1 MPYIIVNGLQRIC
14 FVKTLL
20 ISLLRF
26 QGREKNKKKVTI
38 ILSLNSTTLQVKT
51 IGKIK
56 QECWACTVI
65 WMLIAFLVTIPL
77 FAETQGTRRTIGAIW
92 VDSPP
97 VIDGALTDTVWQ
109 QAEIAT
115 DFFRAKE
122 GITYPAEL
130 NTEVMVLYDEE
141 MLYIGVRCEEPDMK
155 SLRETMTRR
164 DSFVWQNDCIEV
176 MLDTYHDQRNCY
188 IFAINTLG
196 TQADERVG
204 NESVFDMSWDAKWEA
219 KVKKNPNDWTAE
231 FAIPFREV
239 RFDRRNTTWG
249 VNFWRVR
256 PINGQSHSWAKTA
269 FFSRVSEFGD
279 LTGLNL
285 EKIKTEQKIGILP
298 YGSYRA
304 IANRSNDLAG
314 GVDLMLPLSTHLTS
328 NVTLNPDFSQ
338 LESDPTQINISS
350 DRELF
355 LPERRP
361 FFKEGADLFQL
372 PLDLFYTRRVQ
383 EIDLGAKTTG
393 KIGNSNFAVI
403 NTYGKMIDRY
413 DADQKKQVNL
423 LAGRVNRD
431 IGERTVI
438 GAMGVHKHQ
447 SDRDVALLSLNGR
460 FGLHRD
466 WTAASQYAIDLVDGE
481 MHWAYHTATEW
492 IHEGWLGEVQLEEIQ
507 DGFRPNEMGL
517 EEEAFRR
524 ARARLRYRYEF
535 PETHFVESLWID
547 TRHFHQTNAQRLLRE
562 RLSESRFYIDIGEF
576 SVFTSGGSGVLREVG
591 QLFDT
596 RYIRSDIDYQ
606 APWGQLG
613 IVNRFGTR
621 RNEFNRFTSFSGGVN
636 LFDKLTI
643 DLDLE
648 NFFWRAH
655 RNTLIFRLRGNYQF
669 TQKIGWRIFVERV
682 DERMQDEI
690 SYSFNSIFDY
700 EFTPE
705 SHFYFVV
712 VDSLPGERA
721 VFTKLAYLFE
731 SSFPNFG
738 QFN

>member
-1 MPYIIVNGLQRIC
+1 MEKIGRVQWTHALIWILI
-14 FVKTLL
+14 LL
-20 ISLLRF
+20 LA
-26 QGREKNKKKVTI
+26 
-38 ILSLNSTTLQVKT
+38 TT
-51 IGKIK
+51 
-56 QECWACTVI
+56 
-65 WMLIAFLVTIPL
+65 PL
-77 FAETQGTRRTIGAIW
+77 FAKTQSTRRTLRATLTEN
-92 VDSPP
+92 PP
-97 VIDGALTDTVWQ
+97 VIDGELTDPVWQ
-109 QAEIAT
+109 HADIAT
-115 DFFRAKE
+115 NFFRAKE
-122 GITYPAEL
+122 GETHRAEL
-130 NTEVMVLYDEE
+130 DTEVRVLYDEN

-155 SLRETMTRR
+155 NLRETMTRR

-188 IFAINTLG
+188 IFAVNTLG

-204 NESVFDMSWDAKWEA
+204 NESVFDMSWDAKWEV
-219 KVKKNPNDWTAE
+219 KVKKHKDNWTAE
-231 FAIPFREV
+231 FAIPFDEV
-239 RFDRRNTTWG
+239 RFNRHNTTWG
-249 VNFWRVR
+249 INFWRVR
-256 PINGQSHSWAKTA
+256 PINGQSHSWAETA

-285 EKIKTEQKIGILP
+285 EKIKTTQKIGILP

-304 IANRSNDLAG
+304 LVNRPNDLNG
-314 GVDLMLPLSTHLTS
+314 GVDVILPMSTHLTS

-361 FFKEGADLFQL
+361 FFREGAELFEL
-372 PLDLFYTRRVQ
+372 PLNLFYTRRVQ
-383 EIDLGAKTTG
+383 EIDVGAKTTG
-393 KIGNSNFAVI
+393 KVGNSNFAVI

-423 LAGRVNRD
+423 LAGRINHD

-438 GAMGVHKHQ
+438 GAMGIHKHQ
-447 SDRDVALLSLNGR
+447 ADRDVALLSLNGR

-466 WTAASQYAIDLVDGE
+466 WTAASQYAIDWVDGE

-517 EEEAFRR
+517 EEEAFRQ

-535 PETHFVESLWID
+535 PEAHFVESFWVD
-547 TRHFHQTNAQRLLRE
+547 TRHFYQTNSQRLLRE
-562 RLSESRFYIDIGEF
+562 RLSESRFYIDIGRF
-576 SVFTSGGSGVLREVG
+576 NFFTSGGFGRLREVG

-596 RYIRSDIDYQ
+596 KFIRSEIDYQ

-613 IVNRFGTR
+613 VINRFGTR
-621 RNEFNRFTSFSGGVN
+621 RDEFNRFTSFSGGIN
-636 LFDKLTI
+636 LLGKFTI
-643 DLDLE
+643 DLDLD

-655 RNTLIFRLRGNYQF
+655 RNTLILRLRSNYQF

-682 DERMQDEI
+682 DERLQDEI
-690 SYSFNSIFDY
+690 TYNFNSIFDY

-705 SHFYFVV
+705 SHFFFVV
-712 VDSLPGERA
+712 VDSLPGDRA
-721 VFTKLAYLFE
+721 VFAKLAYLFE
-731 SSFPNFG
+731 PNLPDFA

>member
-1 MPYIIVNGLQRIC
+1 MERVEQRWWLR
-14 FVKTLL
+14 TL
-20 ISLLRF
+20 
-26 QGREKNKKKVTI
+26 
-38 ILSLNSTTLQVKT
+38 
-51 IGKIK
+51 
-56 QECWACTVI
+56 I
-65 WMLIAFLVTIPL
+65 WMPIVLLGTIPL
-77 FAETQGTRRTIGAIW
+77 FANARSPNRTIRAIW
-92 VDSPP
+92 TESPP
-97 VIDGALTDTVWQ
+97 IIDGELTDAVWQ
-109 QAEIAT
+109 HADIAT
-115 DFFRAKE
+115 NFFRAKE
-122 GITYPAEL
+122 GETHPAEL
-130 NTEVMVLYDEE
+130 GTEVRVLYDENT
-141 MLYIGVRCEEPDMK
+141 LYIGVRCEEPDMK

-219 KVKKNPNDWTAE
+219 KVKKHKDNWTAE

-249 VNFWRVR
+249 INFWRVR
-256 PINGQSHSWAKTA
+256 PINGQSHSWAQTA

-279 LTGLNL
+279 LTELNL
-285 EKIKTEQKIGILP
+285 ERVKAEQKLGILP

-304 IANRSNDLAG
+304 LVNRPNDLDG
-314 GVDLMLPLSTHLTS
+314 GVDLILPISTHLTS

-361 FFKEGADLFQL
+361 FFKEGAELFEL

-393 KIGNSNFAVI
+393 KIGDSNFAVI

-413 DADQKKQVNL
+413 DGDEKKQVNL
-423 LAGRVNRD
+423 LAGRINHD

-447 SDRDVALLSLNGR
+447 ADRDIALLSLNGR

-466 WTAASQYAIDLVDGE
+466 WTAASQYAVDWVDGE
-481 MHWAYHTATEW
+481 MHWAYHTAMEW

-524 ARARLRYRYEF
+524 ARTRLRYRYEF
-535 PETHFVESLWID
+535 PEAHFVESFWVD
-547 TRHFHQTNAQRLLRE
+547 TRHYYQTNAQRLLRE
-562 RLSESRFYIDIGEF
+562 RLSESRFYIDIGRF
-576 SVFTSGGSGVLREVG
+576 NFFTSGGFGRLREVG

-596 RYIRSDIDYQ
+596 KFIRSEIDYQ

-613 IVNRFGTR
+613 VINRFGTR
-621 RNEFNRFTSFSGGVN
+621 RDEFNRFTSFSGGVN

-643 DLDLE
+643 DLDID

-655 RNTLIFRLRGNYQF
+655 RNTLILRLRSNYQF
-669 TQKIGWRIFVERV
+669 THKIGWRIYVERV
-682 DERMQDEI
+682 DERMQDAVN
-690 SYSFNSIFDY
+690 YNFNSIFDY

-705 SHFYFVV
+705 SHFFFVV
-712 VDSLPGERA
+712 VDSLPGDRA

>member
-1 MPYIIVNGLQRIC
+1 MEKVGRVWWARALFWTSIVL
-14 FVKTLL
+14 
-20 ISLLRF
+20 
-26 QGREKNKKKVTI
+26 
-38 ILSLNSTTLQVKT
+38 
-51 IGKIK
+51 
-56 QECWACTVI
+56 
-65 WMLIAFLVTIPL
+65 LVTVPL
-77 FAETQGTRRTIGAIW
+77 FANTQNPRRTIRAVW
-92 VDSPP
+92 VENPP
-97 VIDGALTDTVWQ
+97 IIDGDLTEPVWQ
-109 QAEIAT
+109 RADIAT
-115 DFFRAKE
+115 NFFRAKE
-122 GITYPAEL
+122 GEAHPAEL
-130 NTEVMVLYDEE
+130 NTEVRVLYDEN

-219 KVKKNPNDWTAE
+219 KVRKHEDNWTAE

-239 RFDRRNTTWG
+239 RFNENNTTWG
-249 VNFWRVR
+249 INFWRVR
-256 PINGQSHSWAKTA
+256 PINGQSHSWAQTA

-285 EKIKTEQKIGILP
+285 EKVKTERKLGILP

-304 IANRSNDLAG
+304 FVRRPNDLDG
-314 GVDLMLPLSTHLTS
+314 GIDLILPISTRLTS

-361 FFKEGADLFQL
+361 FFREGAELFEL

-393 KIGNSNFAVI
+393 KIGNSNFAII

-413 DADQKKQVNL
+413 DADEKKQMNL
-423 LAGRVNRD
+423 LAGRINHD
-431 IGERTVI
+431 IGERTVV
-438 GAMGVHKHQ
+438 GAMGIHKHQ
-447 SDRDVALLSLNGR
+447 ADRDVALLSLNGR

-466 WTAASQYAIDLVDGE
+466 WTAASQYAVDWIDGE
-481 MHWAYHTATEW
+481 RHWAYHTAMEW
-492 IHEGWLGEVQLEEIQ
+492 IREGWLGEAQLEEIQ

-517 EEEAFRR
+517 EEEAFRL

-535 PETHFVESLWID
+535 PDAHFVESFWVD
-547 TRHFHQTNAQRLLRE
+547 TRHFYQTNAQRLLRE
-562 RLSESRFYIDIGEF
+562 RLSESRFYIDIGRF
-576 SVFTSGGSGVLREVG
+576 NFFTSVGFGQLREVG

-596 RYIRSDIDYQ
+596 RFIRSEIDYQ

-613 IVNRFGTR
+613 VTNRFGTR
-621 RNEFNRFTSFSGGVN
+621 RDEFNRFTSFSGGVN
-636 LFDKLTI
+636 LSGKLTI
-643 DLDLE
+643 DLDFD

-655 RNTLIFRLRGNYQF
+655 RNTLILRLRSNYQF
-669 TQKIGWRIFVERV
+669 TPKIGWRIFVERV
-682 DERMQDEI
+682 DERMRDEI
-690 SYSFNSIFDY
+690 SYNFNSIFDY

-705 SHFYFVV
+705 SHFFLVV
-712 VDSLPGERA
+712 ADSLPGDRA

-738 QFN
+738 QLN

>member
-1 MPYIIVNGLQRIC
+1 MLI
-14 FVKTLL
+14 TLL
-20 ISLLRF
+20 
-26 QGREKNKKKVTI
+26 
-38 ILSLNSTTLQVKT
+38 
-51 IGKIK
+51 
-56 QECWACTVI
+56 A
-65 WMLIAFLVTIPL
+65 IPL
-77 FAETQGTRRTIGAIW
+77 FANAQSSRRTVRAVW
-92 VDSPP
+92 VEVPP
-97 VIDGALTDTVWQ
+97 VIDGALTDPVWQ
-109 QAEIAT
+109 HADSAT

-122 GITYPAEL
+122 GETYLAEL
-130 NTEVMVLYDEE
+130 NTEVRVLYDEN

-176 MLDTYHDQRNCY
+176 MLDTYQDRRNCY

-204 NESVFDMSWDAKWEA
+204 NESVFDMSWDARWEA
-219 KVKKNPNDWTAE
+219 KVKKYSDHWTAE
-231 FAIPFREV
+231 FAIPFREL
-239 RFDRRNTTWG
+239 RFNRRDTTWG
-249 VNFWRVR
+249 VNFWRVH
-256 PINGQSHSWAKTA
+256 PIKGQSHSWAKTA

-285 EKIKTEQKIGILP
+285 EKVKTERKLGILP

-304 IANRSNDLAG
+304 LVNRPNDLDG
-314 GVDLMLPLSTHLTS
+314 GVDLILPISTHLTS

-361 FFKEGADLFQL
+361 FFREGAELFEL
-372 PLDLFYTRRVQ
+372 PLNLFYTRRVQ
-383 EIDLGAKTTG
+383 EIDFGAKTAG
-393 KIGNSNFAVI
+393 KIGDSNFSVI

-413 DADQKKQVNL
+413 DANEKKQVNL
-423 LAGRVNRD
+423 LAGRVNHD

-438 GAMGVHKHQ
+438 GAMGIHKHQ
-447 SDRDVALLSLNGR
+447 ADRDVALLSLNGR

-466 WTAASQYAIDLVDGE
+466 WTAVSQYAVDWIDGE
-481 MHWAYHTATEW
+481 MHWAYHTAMEW
-492 IHEGWLGEVQLEEIQ
+492 LHEGWLGEVQLEEIQ

-535 PETHFVESLWID
+535 SEAHFVESFWVD

-562 RLSESRFYIDIGEF
+562 RLSESRFYIDIGRF
-576 SVFTSGGSGVLREVG
+576 NFFVSGGFGQLREVG
-591 QLFDT
+591 QLFDAK
-596 RYIRSDIDYQ
+596 YIRSDIDYQ

-613 IVNRFGTR
+613 IVNRLGTR
-621 RNEFNRFTSFSGGVN
+621 RSAFNRFTSFSGGVN

-648 NFFWRAH
+648 NFFWRMH
-655 RNTLIFRLRGNYQF
+655 RNTLIFRFRGNYQF
-669 TQKIGWRIFVERV
+669 TQKIGWRVFVERV
-682 DERMQDEI
+682 DERLQDNVT
-690 SYSFNSIFDY
+690 YNFNSIFDY

-705 SHFYFVV
+705 SHFFFVF

>member
-1 MPYIIVNGLQRIC
+1 M
-14 FVKTLL
+14 
-20 ISLLRF
+20 
-26 QGREKNKKKVTI
+26 E
-38 ILSLNSTTLQVKT
+38 
-51 IGKIK
+51 KIK
-56 QECWACTVI
+56 QVEWLWTLI
-65 WMLIAFLVTIPL
+65 WMAIVFQAIPL
-77 FAETQGTRRTIGAIW
+77 FAKTQSTGRTIRAIW
-92 VDSPP
+92 VEDSP
-97 VIDGALTDTVWQ
+97 VIDGDLTDPVWQ
-109 QAEIAT
+109 HADIAT
-115 DFFRAKE
+115 NFFRAKE
-122 GITYPAEL
+122 GETHPAAL
-130 NTEVMVLYDEE
+130 NTEVRVLHDEN

-155 SLRETMTRR
+155 SLRETITRR
-164 DSFVWQNDCIEV
+164 DSPVWQNDCIEV

-204 NESVFDMSWDAKWEA
+204 NESVIDRSWDAKWEA
-219 KVKKNPNDWTAE
+219 KVKKHQNNWTAE
-231 FAIPFREV
+231 FAIPFREI
-239 RFDRRNTTWG
+239 RFNRRNTTWG
-249 VNFWRVR
+249 INFWRVR
-256 PINGQSHSWAKTA
+256 PINGQSHSWAQTA

-279 LTGLNL
+279 LTELNL
-285 EKIKTEQKIGILP
+285 EKVKTERKLGILP

-304 IANRSNDLAG
+304 LVNRPNDLDG
-314 GVDLMLPLSTHLTS
+314 GIDLILPISTHLTS

-361 FFKEGADLFQL
+361 FFREGAELFGL

-383 EIDLGAKTTG
+383 EIDLGAKTAG
-393 KIGNSNFAVI
+393 KIGSSNFAVI

-423 LAGRVNRD
+423 LAGRINHD

-438 GAMGVHKHQ
+438 GAMGIHKHQ
-447 SDRDVALLSLNGR
+447 ADRDVALLSLNGR

-466 WTAASQYAIDLVDGE
+466 WTAASQYAVDWVDGE
-481 MHWAYHTATEW
+481 MHWAYHTAMEW
-492 IHEGWLGEVQLEEIQ
+492 IHEGWLGEAQLEEIQ

-535 PETHFVESLWID
+535 SEAHFVESFWVD
-547 TRHFHQTNAQRLLRE
+547 ARHFYQTDAQRLLRE
-562 RLSESRFYIDIGEF
+562 RLSMFHFDIDIGRF
-576 SVFTSGGSGVLREVG
+576 SFLTSGGFGRLREVG

-596 RYIRSDIDYQ
+596 KYIRSDVDYQ
-606 APWGQLG
+606 VPWGQLSV
-613 IVNRFGTR
+613 VNRFGTR

-636 LFDKLTI
+636 LSGKLTI
-643 DLDLE
+643 DLDLD

-655 RNTLIFRLRGNYQF
+655 QNTLILRLRSNYQF
-669 TQKIGWRIFVERV
+669 TPKIGWRIFVERV
-682 DERMQDEI
+682 DERMQNNI
-690 SYSFNSIFDY
+690 SYNFNSIFDY

-705 SHFYFVV
+705 SHFFFVV
-712 VDSLPGERA
+712 ADSLPGDRA

-731 SSFPNFG
+731 SDFPNFG

>member
-1 MPYIIVNGLQRIC
+1 MRWSHVL
-14 FVKTLL
+14 
-20 ISLLRF
+20 
-26 QGREKNKKKVTI
+26 
-38 ILSLNSTTLQVKT
+38 
-51 IGKIK
+51 
-56 QECWACTVI
+56 I
-65 WMLIAFLVTIPL
+65 WMLITLLAIPL
-77 FAETQGTRRTIGAIW
+77 FANAQSSRRTVRAVW
-92 VDSPP
+92 VEVPP
-97 VIDGALTDTVWQ
+97 VIDGALTDPVWQ
-109 QAEIAT
+109 HADSAT

-122 GITYPAEL
+122 GETYLAEL
-130 NTEVMVLYDEE
+130 NTEVRVLYDEN

-176 MLDTYHDQRNCY
+176 MLDTYQDRRNCY

-204 NESVFDMSWDAKWEA
+204 NESVFDMSWDARWEA
-219 KVKKNPNDWTAE
+219 KVKKYSDHWTAE
-231 FAIPFREV
+231 FAIPFREL
-239 RFDRRNTTWG
+239 RFNRRDTTWG
-249 VNFWRVR
+249 VNFWRVH
-256 PINGQSHSWAKTA
+256 PIKGQSHSWAKTA

-285 EKIKTEQKIGILP
+285 EKVKTERKLGILP

-304 IANRSNDLAG
+304 LVNRPNDLDG
-314 GVDLMLPLSTHLTS
+314 GVDLILPISTHLTS

-361 FFKEGADLFQL
+361 FFREGAELFEL
-372 PLDLFYTRRVQ
+372 PLNLFYTRRVQ
-383 EIDLGAKTTG
+383 EIDFGAKTAG
-393 KIGNSNFAVI
+393 KIGDSNFSVI

-413 DADQKKQVNL
+413 DANEKKQVNL
-423 LAGRVNRD
+423 LAGRVNHD

-438 GAMGVHKHQ
+438 GAMGIHKHQ
-447 SDRDVALLSLNGR
+447 ADRDVALLSLNGR

-466 WTAASQYAIDLVDGE
+466 WTAVSQYAVDWIDGE
-481 MHWAYHTATEW
+481 MHWAYHTAMEW
-492 IHEGWLGEVQLEEIQ
+492 LHEGWLGEVQLEEIQ

-535 PETHFVESLWID
+535 SEAHFVESFWVD

-562 RLSESRFYIDIGEF
+562 RLSESRFYIDIGRF
-576 SVFTSGGSGVLREVG
+576 NFFVSGGFGQLREVG
-591 QLFDT
+591 QLFDAK
-596 RYIRSDIDYQ
+596 YIRSDIDYQ

-613 IVNRFGTR
+613 IVNRLGTR
-621 RNEFNRFTSFSGGVN
+621 RSAFNRFTSFSGGVN

-648 NFFWRAH
+648 NFFWRMH
-655 RNTLIFRLRGNYQF
+655 RNTLIFRFRGNYQF
-669 TQKIGWRIFVERV
+669 TQKIGWRVFVERV
-682 DERMQDEI
+682 DERLQDNVT
-690 SYSFNSIFDY
+690 YNFNSIFDY

-705 SHFYFVV
+705 SHFFFVF

>member
-1 MPYIIVNGLQRIC
+1 MQGDKALQISDEFSSVWVKPLRKRFDVICKITKHIIDTPNTKETTMEKV
-14 FVKTLL
+14 
-20 ISLLRF
+20 
-26 QGREKNKKKVTI
+26 GRVRWVRA
-38 ILSLNSTTLQVKT
+38 L
-51 IGKIK
+51 
-56 QECWACTVI
+56 I
-65 WMLIAFLVTIPL
+65 WMPMLLLVPTPL
-77 FAETQGTRRTIGAIW
+77 FANTQNTRRTLRAVW
-92 VDSPP
+92 TENPP
-97 VIDGALTDTVWQ
+97 VIDGSLTDTVWQ
-109 QAEIAT
+109 HADIAT
-115 DFFRAKE
+115 NFFRAKE
-122 GITYPAEL
+122 GETHPAEL
-130 NTEVMVLYDEE
+130 DTEVRVLYDEN
-141 MLYIGVRCEEPDMK
+141 MLYIGVHCEEPDMK
-155 SLRETMTRR
+155 SLRETLTRR

-176 MLDTYHDQRNCY
+176 MLDTYHDRRNCY

-219 KVKKNPNDWTAE
+219 KVKKHPDHWTAE

-239 RFDRRNTTWG
+239 RFNRRNTTWG
-249 VNFWRVR
+249 INFWRVR

-269 FFSRVSEFGD
+269 FFSRVSEYGT
-279 LTGLNL
+279 LTGLDL
-285 EKIKTEQKIGILP
+285 ERVKTEQKVGILP

-304 IANRSNDLAG
+304 LVDRPNDLDG
-314 GVDLMLPLSTHLTS
+314 GLDLILPISTHLTS

-338 LESDPTQINISS
+338 LESDPTEINVSS

-361 FFKEGADLFQL
+361 FFREGAELFEL

-383 EIDLGAKTTG
+383 EIDVGAKTTG
-393 KIGNSNFAVI
+393 RLGGSNFAII

-413 DADQKKQVNL
+413 DGDEKKQVNL
-423 LAGRVNRD
+423 LAGRINHD

-438 GAMGVHKHQ
+438 GAMGIHKHQ
-447 SDRDVALLSLNGR
+447 ADRDVALLSLNGR

-466 WTAASQYAIDLVDGE
+466 WTAASQYAVDWVDGE

-535 PETHFVESLWID
+535 PEAHFVESFWVD
-547 TRHFHQTNAQRLLRE
+547 TRHFYQTNAQRLLRE
-562 RLSESRFYIDIGEF
+562 RLSESRFYIDIGRF
-576 SVFTSGGSGVLREVG
+576 NFFTSGGIGRLREVG

-596 RYIRSDIDYQ
+596 RYIRSEIDYQ
-606 APWGQLG
+606 APWGQLSV
-613 IVNRFGTR
+613 INRFGIR
-621 RNEFNRFTSFSGGVN
+621 RDEFNRFTSFSGGVN
-636 LFDKLTI
+636 LSGKLTI
-643 DLDLE
+643 DLDLD

-655 RNTLIFRLRGNYQF
+655 RNTLIFRLRSNYQF

-682 DERMQDEI
+682 DERMVDEI
-690 SYSFNSIFDY
+690 TYNFNSIFDY

-705 SHFYFVV
+705 SHFFFVV
-712 VDSLPGERA
+712 VDSLPGDRA
-721 VFTKLAYLFE
+721 VFAKLAYLFE
-731 SSFPNFG
+731 PSLPDFA